1 MSPEDGSIDPV
12 SGASDL
18 PRRGVVLSIHIAG
31 SAGEKTTSL
40 PEVRAVAGKGLEGDR
55 YFNEKG
61 TYSVTPG
68 PDREV
73 TFIEEEVLQA
83 LRSERGI
90 DLAPEE
96 CRRNLVTSG
105 ISLAELVGKE
115 FRVGGVTLRGI
126 RICEP
131 CAYLESLTT
140 PGVLQALVHRG
151 GLRAQVLT
159 DGVIRTGDAIW
170 AL

>member
-1 MSPEDGSIDPV
+1 MPER
-12 SGASDL
+12 SGPL
-18 PRRGVVLSIHIAG
+18 RRGVVLSIHIAG
-31 SAGEKTTSL
+31 AAGEKTTSVR
-40 PEVRAVAGKGLEGDR
+40 EARAVAGKGLEGDR

-61 TYSVTPG
+61 TYSVEPG
-68 PDREV
+68 PDREL
-73 TFIEEEVLQA
+73 TLIESEVLQS

-90 DLAPEE
+90 DLAPEN
-96 CRRNLVTSG
+96 CRRNVVTSG
-105 ISLAELVGKE
+105 ISLAGLVGSK
-115 FRVGGVTLRGI
+115 FRVGEVRLRGI

-151 GLRAQVLT
+151 GLRAQILT
-159 DGVIRTGDAIW
+159 DGVIRVGDPIQ